1 MSAAADRLTVGANG
15 EFRVGGKVVFASA
28 IGAAAGVTG
37 MSVYALSILIGPL
50 TEAFGWNREQLGAA
64 KTVATAGFVL
74 TAPFVGW
81 FADRIGARP
90 LAMGSLAALAAA
102 MFWMTQIGPS
112 VTSFYL
118 SFFALAVVGGA
129 TTPLVWTRAVATWFR
144 EKRGMAMALTLS
156 GPGLVGVV
164 TPLLLDTLIERYD
177 WRAAYVTMGCFA
189 ALALIPVGFWFRENR
204 ATTPA
209 APDAPRTLP
218 VAAANSASPI
228 VPAPLA
234 PVTAASGAS
243 GYSVRAALRTR
254 WFWQIALAFVLIGAV
269 VSALMVHLVPL
280 MMDAGLGRAL
290 AVRIAGVLGLSVIFG
305 RLLTGWLVDRFHPP
319 YVAAAFLI
327 MPVFGCL
334 LLTGETVTPLVVICA
349 IAFIG
354 LAAGSEVDLVPY
366 LTARYFGLR
375 AYGSIYSWM
384 FIAFYAGVAVGP
396 LLLGRVYDRDGHYG
410 TGLLLS
416 IPVLAAGVALVATL
430 GQSPAFPRSDRQ

>member
-1 MSAAADRLTVGANG
+1 MSAAADRLTVGASG
-15 EFRVGGKVVFASA
+15 EFQAGGKVVFASA
-28 IGAAAGVTG
+28 VGAAAGVTG

-50 TEAFGWNREQLGAA
+50 TEAFGWSREQLGAA
-64 KTVATAGFVL
+64 KTVATAGFML
-74 TAPFVGW
+74 TAPFVGILT
-81 FADRIGARP
+81 DRIGARP

-112 VTSFYL
+112 VASFYL

-144 EKRGMAMALTLS
+144 HKRGLAMALTLS
-156 GPGLVGVV
+156 GPGFIGVV
-164 TPLLLDTLIERYD
+164 TPTLLDGLIQRFD

-189 ALALIPVGFWFRENR
+189 ALALVPVGLWFRENR
-204 ATTPA
+204 AAAPA
-209 APDAPRTLP
+209 ASAGSAASAT
-218 VAAANSASPI
+218 VAAKPGTPGSPS
-228 VPAPLA
+228 
-234 PVTAASGAS
+234 TT
-243 GYSVRAALRTR
+243 GYTVREALRTR
-254 WFWQIALAFVLIGAV
+254 WFWQIALAFVLIGGV

-280 MMDAGLGRAL
+280 MMDAGLGRTL

-319 YVAAAFLI
+319 YVAAAFLV

-334 LLTGETVTPLVVICA
+334 LLTGETVTPLIVIGA
-349 IAFIG
+349 IACIG

-375 AYGSIYSWM
+375 AYGRIYSWM

-396 LLLGRVYDRDGHYG
+396 LLLGRIYDRDGHYDS
-410 TGLLLS
+410 GLLLA
-416 IPVLAAGVALVATL
+416 IPVLLAGVALVATL
-430 GQSPAFPRSDRQ
+430 GPSSAQASR

>member
-1 MSAAADRLTVGANG
+1 VSAAADRLTVGASG
-15 EFRVGGKVVFASA
+15 EFQAGGKVVFASA
-28 IGAAAGVTG
+28 VGAAAGVTG

-50 TEAFGWNREQLGAA
+50 TEAFGWSREQLGAA
-64 KTVATAGFVL
+64 KTVATAGFML
-74 TAPFVGW
+74 TAPFVGILT
-81 FADRIGARP
+81 DRIGARP

-112 VTSFYL
+112 VASFYL

-144 EKRGMAMALTLS
+144 HKRGLAMALTLS
-156 GPGLVGVV
+156 GPGFIGVV
-164 TPLLLDTLIERYD
+164 TPTLLDGLIQRFD

-189 ALALIPVGFWFRENR
+189 ALALVPVGLWFRENR
-204 ATTPA
+204 AAAPA
-209 APDAPRTLP
+209 ASAGSAASAT
-218 VAAANSASPI
+218 VAAKPGTPGSPS
-228 VPAPLA
+228 
-234 PVTAASGAS
+234 TT
-243 GYSVRAALRTR
+243 GYTVREALRTR
-254 WFWQIALAFVLIGAV
+254 WFWQIALAFVLIGGV

-280 MMDAGLGRAL
+280 MMDAGLGRTL

-319 YVAAAFLI
+319 YVAAAFLV

-334 LLTGETVTPLVVICA
+334 LLTGETVTPLIVIGA
-349 IAFIG
+349 IACIG

-375 AYGSIYSWM
+375 AYGRIYSWM

-396 LLLGRVYDRDGHYG
+396 LLLGRIYDRDGHYDS
-410 TGLLLS
+410 GLLLA
-416 IPVLAAGVALVATL
+416 IPVLLAGVALVATL
-430 GQSPAFPRSDRQ
+430 GPSSAQASR

>member
-1 MSAAADRLTVGANG
+1 MNAAAERLAVGNG
-15 EFRVGGKVVFASA
+15 SEFRAGGAVVFASA

-50 TEAFGWNREQLGAA
+50 SEAFGWSREQLGAA

-90 LAMGSLAALAAA
+90 LAMGSLAALAVA
-102 MFWMTQIGPS
+102 MFWMTQMGPGIS
-112 VTSFYL
+112 SFYL

-144 EKRGMAMALTLS
+144 EKRGLAMALTLS
-156 GPGLVGVV
+156 GPGVIGVI
-164 TPLLLDTLIERYD
+164 TPTLLDTLIQRFD
-177 WRAAYVTMGCFA
+177 WRAASVTMGCFA
-189 ALALIPVGFWFRENR
+189 ALALIPVAFCFREKR
-204 ATTPA
+204 DPPQADTVVESTTMADATATATVA
-209 APDAPRTLP
+209 APL
-218 VAAANSASPI
+218 
-228 VPAPLA
+228 
-234 PVTAASGAS
+234 TAQ
-243 GYSVRAALRTR
+243 GYSVREALRTR
-254 WFWQIALAFVLIGAV
+254 WFWQIASAFVLIGAV

-290 AVRIAGVLGLSVIFG
+290 AVAIAGVLGLSVIFG

-319 YVAAAFLI
+319 YVAAVFLI

-334 LLTGETVTPLVVICA
+334 LLAGETITPLIVVFA

-375 AYGSIYSWM
+375 AYGKIYSWM

-396 LLLGRVYDRDGHYG
+396 LLLGRVYDRDGHYDN
-410 TGLLLS
+410 GLLLA
-416 IPVLAAGVALVATL
+416 IPILLVGVVLVATL
-430 GQSPAFPRSDRQ
+430 GRAPVSADPDRH

>member
-1 MSAAADRLTVGANG
+1 MSAAADRLTVGTTG
-15 EFRVGGKVVFASA
+15 EFHAGGKVVFASA
-28 IGAAAGVTG
+28 VGAAAGVTG

-50 TEAFGWNREQLGAA
+50 TEAFGWSREQLGAA
-64 KTVATAGFVL
+64 KTVATAGFML
-74 TAPFVGW
+74 TAPFVGIV
-81 FADRIGARP
+81 ADRIGARP
-90 LAMGSLAALAAA
+90 LAMVSLAALAAA

-112 VTSFYL
+112 VASFYL

-144 EKRGMAMALTLS
+144 EKRGLAMALTLS
-156 GPGLVGVV
+156 GPGVIGVV
-164 TPLLLDTLIERYD
+164 TPTLLDTLIERFD

-204 ATTPA
+204 SGTAT
-209 APDAPRTLP
+209 AP
-218 VAAANSASPI
+218 
-228 VPAPLA
+228 
-234 PVTAASGAS
+234 TATSTSSGTTTTGAIS
-243 GYSVRAALRTR
+243 TTTGYTVREALRTR

-280 MMDAGLGRAL
+280 MMDAGLGRTL

-319 YVAAAFLI
+319 YVAAAFLV

-334 LLTGETVTPLVVICA
+334 LLAGETVTPLVVVLA
-349 IAFIG
+349 IACIG

-375 AYGSIYSWM
+375 AYGKIYSWM

-396 LLLGRVYDRDGHYG
+396 LLLGRVYDRDGHYD
-410 TGLLLS
+410 TGLLLA
-416 IPVLAAGVALVATL
+416 IPVLLAGVALVATL
-430 GQSPAFPRSDRQ
+430 GKSSK

>member
-1 MSAAADRLTVGANG
+1 MSAGADRLTVGASS
-15 EFRVGGKVVFASA
+15 EFHAGGKVVFASA
-28 IGAAAGVTG
+28 VGAAAGVTG

-50 TEAFGWNREQLGAA
+50 SETFGWSREQLGAA

-90 LAMGSLAALAAA
+90 LAIGSLAALAAA

-112 VTSFYL
+112 ISSFYL

-144 EKRGMAMALTLS
+144 DKRGLAMALTLS
-156 GPGLVGVV
+156 GPGVVGVV
-164 TPLLLDTLIERYD
+164 TPLLLDTLIERFD

-204 ATTPA
+204 VAAPRSDAAPPAGVARPAPPA
-209 APDAPRTLP
+209 AAAPT
-218 VAAANSASPI
+218 
-228 VPAPLA
+228 
-234 PVTAASGAS
+234 AS
-243 GYSVRAALRTR
+243 GYSVREALRTR
-254 WFWQIALAFVLIGAV
+254 RFWQIALAFVLIGAV

-280 MMDAGLGRAL
+280 MMDAGLGRTL

-334 LLTGETVTPLVVICA
+334 LLTSETVTPLVVICA

-375 AYGSIYSWM
+375 AYGEIYSWM

-396 LLLGRVYDRDGHYG
+396 LLLGRVYDRDGHYD
-410 TGLLLS
+410 TGLLLA

-430 GQSPAFPRSDRQ
+430 GQSPTFARPDRR

>member
-1 MSAAADRLTVGANG
+1 LSAAADRLTVGSG
-15 EFRVGGKVVFASA
+15 SEFRDGGRVVFASA

-50 TEAFGWNREQLGAA
+50 TEAFGWSREQLGAA

-81 FADRIGARP
+81 FADRLGARP
-90 LAMGSLAALAAA
+90 LAMGSLAALAVA

-144 EKRGMAMALTLS
+144 DKRGLAMALTLS
-156 GPGLVGVV
+156 GPGVIGVV
-164 TPLLLDTLIERYD
+164 TPLMLDTLIERFD

-189 ALALIPVGFWFRENR
+189 ALALVPVGLWFRENR
-204 ATTPA
+204 TAMPA
-209 APDAPRTLP
+209 AL
-218 VAAANSASPI
+218 AAR
-228 VPAPLA
+228 PAQPALA
-234 PVTAASGAS
+234 IAAKAAS
-243 GYSVRAALRTR
+243 GYSVREALRTR

-280 MMDAGLGRAL
+280 MMDAGLGRTL

-334 LLTGETVTPLVVICA
+334 LLTGETVTPFIVICA

-375 AYGSIYSWM
+375 AYGKIYSWM

-396 LLLGRVYDRDGHYG
+396 LLLGRVYDRDGHYD
-410 TGLLLS
+410 TGLLLA
-416 IPVLAAGVALVATL
+416 IPVLAVGVVLVATL
-430 GQSPAFPRSDRQ
+430 GQSPAFGSPDRR

>member
-1 MSAAADRLTVGANG
+1 M
-15 EFRVGGKVVFASA
+15 VFASA
-28 IGAAAGVTG
+28 VGAAAGVTG

-50 TEAFGWNREQLGAA
+50 TEAFGWSREQLGAA
-64 KTVATAGFVL
+64 KTVATAGFML
-74 TAPFVGW
+74 TAPFVGIL
-81 FADRIGARP
+81 ADRIGARP

-112 VTSFYL
+112 VASFYL

-144 EKRGMAMALTLS
+144 DKRGLAMALTLS
-156 GPGLVGVV
+156 GPGVIGVV
-164 TPLLLDTLIERYD
+164 TPTLLDTLIERFD

-189 ALALIPVGFWFRENR
+189 ALALIPVGLWFRENR
-204 ATTPA
+204 PA
-209 APDAPRTLP
+209 
-218 VAAANSASPI
+218 
-228 VPAPLA
+228 
-234 PVTAASGAS
+234 TAASAAIATGAS
-243 GYSVRAALRTR
+243 ATAATTMAPITVGAAPTTRATPTTNGYTVGEALRTR
-254 WFWQIALAFVLIGAV
+254 WFWQIALAFVLVGAV

-280 MMDAGLGRAL
+280 MMDAGLGRTL

-334 LLTGETVTPLVVICA
+334 LLTGETVTPLIVICA

-375 AYGSIYSWM
+375 AYGRIYSWM

-396 LLLGRVYDRDGHYG
+396 LLLGRIYDRDGHYD
-410 TGLLLS
+410 TGLLLA

-430 GQSPAFPRSDRQ
+430 GRASVQASR